1 MSITATFTVQYRFTL
16 EDRRCERFDLE
27 FDETTGA
34 LRRQDD
40 SSRPE
45 WSRLTVHQCPNCT
58 LDPAGV
64 SHCPAAL
71 SLAPLVARLSTL
83 LSYDH
88 VDLEVVTAERRVVQR
103 TTVQRAA
110 SSLMGLLLASS
121 GCPRTHFFRPM
132 ARFHLPLATEEETI
146 FRAAATYML
155 AQYFRNQRKKEPD
168 FSMHG
173 LNEIYRHIQ
182 ILNAAMADRLRAASD
197 SDSLVNAIILL
208 DMHAKAMPYMI
219 KQSLGEIE
227 PLFGGNQGESGS

>member
-1 MSITATFTVQYRFTL
+1 MTMTTATFTVQYRFSL
-16 EDRRCERFDLE
+16 KDRSRECFDLE
-27 FDETTGA
+27 FDGTTSA
-34 LRRQDD
+34 LRHPDD
-40 SSRPE
+40 LFKPE
-45 WSRLTVHQCPNCT
+45 WTRLTLHRCPNCT
-58 LDPAGV
+58 LDPALV

-71 SLAPLVARLSTL
+71 SLAPLVVRLSTL

-88 VDLEVVTAERRVVQR
+88 VDLEVITAERRVFQR

-110 SSLMGLLLASS
+110 SSLMGLLLAAS
-121 GCPRTHFFRPM
+121 GCPRTVFFRPM
-132 ARFHLPLATEEETI
+132 ARFHLPLSTEEETV

-182 ILNAAMADRLRAASD
+182 TLNAAMADRLRAASD

-227 PLFGGNQGESGS
+227 PLFVGNPRESG